1 MSVNQK
7 AIARNIRAARKAAG
21 LTQFEAASLLKMSEL
36 HYGAS
41 SAGSAGPL

>member
-36 HYGAS
+36 HYGRLER
-41 SAGSAGPL
+41 GSAGPL